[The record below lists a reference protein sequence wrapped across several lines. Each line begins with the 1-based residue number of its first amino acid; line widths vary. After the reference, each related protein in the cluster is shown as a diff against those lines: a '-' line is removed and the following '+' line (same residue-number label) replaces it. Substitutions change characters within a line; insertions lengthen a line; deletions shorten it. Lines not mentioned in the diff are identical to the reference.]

1 MREWSTPAR
10 YEVPAGANATDDVI
24 LNARLRPEHP
34 VFAREVEG
42 TWRPVT
48 SREFAD
54 EVRSLAAGLIGS
66 GVAPG
71 DRIGLMAGTSYEWV
85 LCDLAILTAGAVTVP
100 IYDTSPASQAGW
112 VLRDSGATAV
122 FAGDERL
129 RSVLEQADVP
139 EVRERWLM
147 DGASL
152 TALADRGSGIS
163 AEEVEQRRRD
173 VGSESLASIVYTSGT
188 TGRPKGCVISH
199 GNMLAEIH
207 SIVLADGMSESV
219 VTDRDSILLFLP
231 LAHILARVVGYA
243 AFHQGTQVAHLSDLS
258 RVPAEL
264 AAFRPTI
271 VLAVP
276 RVFERLYNTAQ
287 RRASGRVRAQL
298 FRAATRTAIAY
309 SRALDS
315 GRPSRRLRAARRAFD
330 GLVYGKLRQAMG
342 GQVGHA
348 VSGGAPLDAELGH
361 FLRGAGVSILE
372 GYGLTETTAAV
383 TFNLPA
389 AQRIGS
395 VGRPLPGCAVRI
407 AGDGE
412 VLVKGGNITAGYWHN
427 EQDTAAAFDED
438 GWFYT
443 GDLGELDHGFLTV
456 TGRKKDIIV
465 TATGKNVAP
474 ESYEDR
480 LRAHPLLGHCVLVGD
495 RRPYLAALVTLDAE
509 GFEQWKQDHGK
520 PQPATVENLRSDP
533 ELIAAVQA
541 AVDEVNA
548 SVSTAESIRRWSI
561 VPNEFSIGRELT
573 PTQKVRRDHVLAAH
587 ADEVEQLYPN
597 GASARW

>member
-34 VFAREVEG
+34 VFARKVEG
-42 TWRPVT
+42 AWRPVT

-54 EVRSLAAGLIGS
+54 EVRSIAAGLIGS

-71 DRIGLMAGTSYEWV
+71 DRIGLMAATSYEWV

-100 IYDTSPASQAGW
+100 IYDTAPAAQAGW

-122 FAGDERL
+122 FVGDERL
-129 RSVLEQADVP
+129 RSVLDQADVP
-139 EVRERWLM
+139 EVAERWLM
-147 DGASL
+147 DEAGLA
-152 TALADRGSGIS
+152 ALADRGSDIS

-173 VGSESLASIVYTSGT
+173 VRSDSLASIVYTSGT
-188 TGRPKGCVISH
+188 TGRPKGCMISH
-199 GNMLAEIH
+199 GNLLAEIH
-207 SIVLADGMSESV
+207 SIVLADGMAESV

-243 AFHQGTQVAHLSDLS
+243 VFHQGAQVAHLGDLS
-258 RVPAEL
+258 QVPDEL
-264 AAFRPTI
+264 TAFRPTI
-271 VLAVP
+271 LLAVP

-287 RRASGRVRAQL
+287 RRAAGRVRARL

-315 GRPSRRLRAARRAFD
+315 AGPSLRLRAARRAFD

-342 GQVGHA
+342 GRVGHA
-348 VSGGAPLDAELGH
+348 VSGGAPLSAGLGH

-383 TFNLPA
+383 TFNLPV

-407 AGDGE
+407 ADDGE
-412 VLVKGGNITAGYWHN
+412 ILVKGDNITAGYWHN
-427 EQDTAAAFDED
+427 EQDTAAAFDEQ
-438 GWFYT
+438 GWFKT
-443 GDLGELDHGFLTV
+443 GDLGELDDGFLTI
-456 TGRKKDIIV
+456 TGRKKDLII

-480 LRAHPLLGHCVLVGD
+480 LRAHPLLGHCVIVGD
-495 RRPYLAALVTLDAE
+495 RRPYLAALVTLDPE
-509 GFEQWKQDHGK
+509 GFEQWKRDHSK
-520 PQPATVENLRSDP
+520 PEAATVDELRSDP
-533 ELIAAVQA
+533 DLIAAVQG
-541 AVDEVNA
+541 AVDEVNG
-548 SVSTAESIRRWSI
+548 SVSAAESIRRFRI
-561 VPNEFSIGRELT
+561 VPDEFTIGRELT
-573 PTQKVRRDHVLAAH
+573 PTHKVRRDHVLATY

-597 GASARW
+597 GASVRW